1 MARGLGGFRPGGP
14 SSQCPRGTPVRLRP
28 GSAAH
33 AAQGAGKAP
42 GGVERRAPALRP
54 PARQSPD
61 HSVCQT
67 PGSAHLG
74 AGGGRG
80 PGLGPRPAPVPACPP
95 PSPPHPTPP
104 SARPRFVTGSPGM
117 GDAGAKYEPSHRQ
130 FPPHVRSARGAE
142 GSPWRGRL
150 TFALHGVH
158 EVPLIQLA
166 AQLLLQAEA
175 ADANNLLHVRQVL
188 VLVVSL
194 AVNRALRGP
203 KPESPGR
210 YWGNRGLPLTL
221 GPARTGAEAARPLH
235 PTTAT

>member
-1 MARGLGGFRPGGP
+1 MPKGHP
-14 SSQCPRGTPVRLRP
+14 SP
-28 GSAAH
+28 
-33 AAQGAGKAP
+33 
-42 GGVERRAPALRP
+42 P
-54 PARQSPD
+54 PARQRSSRSARSWEGSGRGRAPRPRPPSARPSVPRSLRLPD
-61 HSVCQT
+61 PWLCPPWGWWWARTRPRPTSG
-67 PGSAHLG
+67 PGSRL
-74 AGGGRG
+74 
-80 PGLGPRPAPVPACPP
+80 
-95 PSPPHPTPP
+95 PSSLATPPHPTP